1 NGSLANN
8 DVITC
13 VMTSN
18 ATCASPVTATSN
30 TITMIVN
37 SVLTPTV
44 SIAASPSGAICAG
57 TSVTFTA
64 SPTNGGTPVYQ
75 WQLNGSNV
83 GNNTNTYVNGS
94 LANNDVITCVMTS
107 NATCASPV
115 TATSNTITISIIS
128 AATVPSVPSGL
139 TIVCS
144 GSTVSYTS
152 SAMYNLGYI
161 WTVTPSNAGSASG
174 NGALTDIT
182 WSGTYTGSAVVSVSA
197 YSACDTSLTASLTVN
212 VGGAPSLP
220 IPISG
225 PDSVCSGTSSVY
237 STSSTG
243 ATAFVWDVTP
253 AYAAN
258 VNNLGSTLNVSWSN
272 LFAGPATITVY
283 ALNACDT
290 TSVVSLNVQV
300 DTTIAQLIFH
310 GGFGTLCQGTY
321 SSTYTA
327 ICNNATGFNWS
338 ISPASAGTISG
349 TGNTSVVYW
358 DPGFSGNA
366 TIYVSAFNNCDSTP
380 TLSMTVTIL
389 PGPGTP
395 VITVNG
401 LVLTS
406 TPAYAYQWYVNG
418 SQIPTGTQQS
428 DTALITGDYFVVVQG
443 SNGCMDTSAIVH
455 VDVNTGIEVP
465 ASMRALSIYPNPF
478 SGVFYI
484 EFDLKTDSEV
494 QIGIFDLVGR
504 KVAEL
509 PTEDIV
515 FKGKHLVRIDGDELN
530 LADGSYLIRIM
541 IDGAVAVKHV
551 VRIK

>member
-1 NGSLANN
+1 
-8 DVITC
+8 
-13 VMTSN
+13 
-18 ATCASPVTATSN
+18 
-30 TITMIVN
+30 
-37 SVLTPTV
+37 
-44 SIAASPSGAICAG
+44 
-57 TSVTFTA
+57 
-64 SPTNGGTPVYQ
+64 
-75 WQLNGSNV
+75 
-83 GNNTNTYVNGS
+83 
-94 LANNDVITCVMTS
+94 
-107 NATCASPV
+107 
-115 TATSNTITISIIS
+115 
-128 AATVPSVPSGL
+128 
-139 TIVCS
+139 
-144 GSTVSYTS
+144 
-152 SAMYNLGYI
+152 
-161 WTVTPSNAGSASG
+161 
-174 NGALTDIT
+174 
-182 WSGTYTGSAVVSVSA
+182 
-197 YSACDTSLTASLTVN
+197 
-212 VGGAPSLP
+212 
-220 IPISG
+220 
-225 PDSVCSGTSSVY
+225 
-237 STSSTG
+237 
-243 ATAFVWDVTP
+243 
-253 AYAAN
+253 
-258 VNNLGSTLNVSWSN
+258 
-272 LFAGPATITVY
+272 
-283 ALNACDT
+283 
-290 TSVVSLNVQV
+290 
-300 DTTIAQLIFH
+300 
-310 GGFGTLCQGTY
+310 
-321 SSTYTA
+321 
-327 ICNNATGFNWS
+327 
-338 ISPASAGTISG
+338 
-349 TGNTSVVYW
+349 
-358 DPGFSGNA
+358 
-366 TIYVSAFNNCDSTP
+366 
-380 TLSMTVTIL
+380 MTVTIL